1 MTPNDFGVLRLKSPY
16 SVKDSVD
23 KFEALLR
30 AKGIVTFA
38 RIDQQEAAR
47 KVGLDMAPT
56 ELLVFGNP
64 VAGTPV
70 MKAFPLSALD
80 LPLKLLAWEEAG
92 VGVWLVYNDP
102 AYLQHRYGLP
112 AEMSAKLDA
121 GPLVRLI
128 AG

>member
-16 SVKDSVD
+16 PVKDSVD
-23 KFEALLR
+23 KFEMLLR

-38 RIDQQEAAR
+38 RIDQREAAR

-102 AYLQHRYGLP
+102 AYLQRRYGLP
-112 AEMSAKLDA
+112 AEMAAKLDA